1 MLNNWMGVLLRAFN
15 SLPADAQQAIL
26 SFLGITVKVFAATA
40 ADVAAAY
47 PVESGGGGGSDT
59 TEYNNGTLYHM

>member
-47 PVESGGGGGSDT
+47 PDESGGSSDT